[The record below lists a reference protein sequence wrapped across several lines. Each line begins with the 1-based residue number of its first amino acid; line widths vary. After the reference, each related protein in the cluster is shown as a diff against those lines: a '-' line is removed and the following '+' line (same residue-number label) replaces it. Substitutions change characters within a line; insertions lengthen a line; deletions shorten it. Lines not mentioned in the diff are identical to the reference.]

1 MRARAGLAALLSLVA
16 AGAVACGGHPAQ
28 VRLMARTRTAGPAA
42 SVLAG
47 APAAVA
53 AGAAQRLFAVA
64 PVAVLAGSGR
74 SAELA
79 AARQAQRAHA
89 PLLLGPVTRT
99 DRAALRALR
108 TRTVLVVGLP
118 AKTVTAALPGIT
130 VVTQRAQLPRV
141 TAPAPLARVALLLH
155 QRPSAGGL
163 AAAAT
168 ARAAGARVVALR
180 RPDPR
185 ADPAAITAL
194 AAARPRQVLAV
205 GSGFGPARRLAA
217 RVAVAE
223 TGVQLPGG
231 GQLVVPM
238 HRLVAL
244 YGHPGAPSLGALGE
258 QDLAA
263 SIARVR
269 RAAAPYRAL
278 SKVPVVPAF
287 ELIATVAQ
295 AHAGPDGSYSYE
307 SPLSL
312 LRPWVQA
319 ATRAH
324 MFVVLDLQPGR
335 ANFLAQARK
344 YRSLLRRP
352 NVGLALD
359 PEWKLTPTE
368 LPLQQ
373 IGGVNISEVNQV
385 LAWLSRLT
393 ARYHLPQKLV
403 VLHQFRLSM
412 LLDEQHLDTHHDNLA
427 IVIHMDGQGSPGA
440 KEATWD
446 AVLHAAPRGVY
457 FGWKDFYVKDHPML
471 DPRQTMDHSPQPVMI
486 SYQ

>member
-1 MRARAGLAALLSLVA
+1 
-16 AGAVACGGHPAQ
+16 
-28 VRLMARTRTAGPAA
+28 
-42 SVLAG
+42 
-47 APAAVA
+47 
-53 AGAAQRLFAVA
+53 
-64 PVAVLAGSGR
+64 
-74 SAELA
+74 
-79 AARQAQRAHA
+79 
-89 PLLLGPVTRT
+89 
-99 DRAALRALR
+99 
-108 TRTVLVVGLP
+108 
-118 AKTVTAALPGIT
+118 
-130 VVTQRAQLPRV
+130 VVT
-141 TAPAPLARVALLLH
+141 
-155 QRPSAGGL
+155 
-163 AAAAT
+163 
-168 ARAAGARVVALR
+168 LR
-180 RPDPR
+180 GSDPR
-185 ADPAAITAL
+185 GDPAAITAL

-205 GSGFGPARRLAA
+205 GASFGPARRLGA
-217 RVAVAE
+217 RVMVAE

-335 ANFLAQARK
+335 ANFLAQAMK

-412 LLDEQHLDTHHDNLA
+412 LLDEQKLDTRHDNLA

-446 AVLHAAPRGVY
+446 AVLHAAPRGVC

-471 DPRQTMDHSPQPVMI
+471 DPQQTMDHSPQPVMI